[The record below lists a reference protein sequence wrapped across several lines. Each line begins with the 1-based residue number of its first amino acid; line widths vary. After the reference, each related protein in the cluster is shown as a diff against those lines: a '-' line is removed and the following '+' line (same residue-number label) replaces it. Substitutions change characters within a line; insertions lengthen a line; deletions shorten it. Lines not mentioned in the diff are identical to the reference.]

1 MAKIHV
7 ELFFLPFSCFVSSKY
22 LSLHRTLHYSKQ
34 TKDMKRYKDLFIDFD
49 DTLYDTHGNAK
60 LALAELFDDLNLGRY
75 FKCLEDFSVPYW
87 QTNVELWGQY
97 ARGLIDRPYLIVE
110 RFRRPLACGFVSP
123 GVPFEPTK
131 EYCLEVSDHFLDLCA
146 NKPGVVQGAHD
157 LVKYLRAQGY
167 GLHLCSNGFHEVQ
180 YRKLRASGMEEFFDN
195 IILSEDAGANKPLRA
210 YFDYAMAKT
219 GAKVETTLMIGDTFD
234 TDILGAKAYGLDVMF
249 FNRNPRT
256 FHPSEPVNYEVHS
269 LREIQNIL

>member
-1 MAKIHV
+1 
-7 ELFFLPFSCFVSSKY
+7 
-22 LSLHRTLHYSKQ
+22 
-34 TKDMKRYKDLFIDFD
+34 MKRYKDLFIDFD

-60 LALAELFDDLNLGRY
+60 LALAELFDDLQLGRY
-75 FKCLEDFSVPYW
+75 FQRLEDFTVPYW

-97 ARGLIDRPYLIVE
+97 ARGEIDRPYLIVE

-123 GVPFEPTK
+123 GVHFEPTK

-146 NKPGVVQGAHD
+146 NKPGVVEGAHD
-157 LVKYLRAQGY
+157 LMRYLRAQGY

-256 FHPSEPVNYEVHS
+256 FRPTEPVNYEVHS
-269 LREIQNIL
+269 LRQIMKIL

>member
-1 MAKIHV
+1 MYH
-7 ELFFLPFSCFVSSKY
+7 
-22 LSLHRTLHYSKQ
+22 
-34 TKDMKRYKDLFIDFD
+34 DLFIDFD

-60 LALAELFDDLNLGRY
+60 LALAELFDDLQLGRY
-75 FKCLEDFSVPYW
+75 FQRLEDFTVPYW

-97 ARGLIDRPYLIVE
+97 ARGEIDRPYLIVE

-123 GVPFEPTK
+123 GV
-131 EYCLEVSDHFLDLCA
+131 HF
-146 NKPGVVQGAHD
+146 
-157 LVKYLRAQGY
+157 
-167 GLHLCSNGFHEVQ
+167 GFHEVQ

-256 FHPSEPVNYEVHS
+256 FRPTEPVNYEVHS
-269 LREIQNIL
+269 LRQIMKIL